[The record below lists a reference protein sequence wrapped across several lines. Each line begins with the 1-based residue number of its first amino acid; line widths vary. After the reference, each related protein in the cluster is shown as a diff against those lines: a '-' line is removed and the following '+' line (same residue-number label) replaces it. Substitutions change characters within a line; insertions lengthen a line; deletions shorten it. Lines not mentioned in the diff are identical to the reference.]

1 MEENFYIV
9 LSYQEQEYEIDVT
22 NPNENI
28 RVHVETIIEALKLP
42 KFDGGGNPATYLLGK
57 KGDDGEVIIL
67 APEVNRKEQTLLD
80 YDIESGD
87 TLYLT
92 LVPIAG

>member
-22 NPNENI
+22 NPNDNI
-28 RVHVETIIEALKLP
+28 RVIVENLIEVLQLP

-57 KGDDGEVIIL
+57 KGDDGEEVIL
-67 APEVNRKEQTLLD
+67 VPEVNRKEQTLLD
-80 YDIESGD
+80 YDIESGEI
-87 TLYLT
+87 LYLT